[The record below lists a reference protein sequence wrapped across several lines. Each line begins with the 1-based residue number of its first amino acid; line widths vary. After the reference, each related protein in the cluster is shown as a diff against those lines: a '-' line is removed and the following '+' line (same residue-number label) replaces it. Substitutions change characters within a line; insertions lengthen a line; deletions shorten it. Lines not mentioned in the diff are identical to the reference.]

1 MLSIRDTMRGMP
13 ADLFSRLQTHAQRHP
28 QKAAFIYPHHE
39 TWETVTYAQLL
50 ESTERFAR
58 GLQACSLTPG
68 MRAALLTPPSAEFFP
83 FAFALLKL
91 GIVPVMVDPAIGLK
105 KLGLCIN
112 EAKPDIFIG
121 NALTHTLRILFGWGK
136 ETIKHNLT
144 IDKVKR
150 QTSKVNQRLV
160 PNPLSLT
167 PSSPA
172 AIIFTS
178 GSTGIP
184 KGVLYS
190 QENFSA
196 QLDLLQQTFQ
206 ITEEEIDL
214 PAFPLYVIID
224 ALLGVTSV
232 IPDIKFPVPGKTDPK
247 KILDTIQKF
256 KVTNMFA
263 SPVVLDILSS
273 FSLRSPRRGSGG
285 AIVAPQ
291 SKRLSSLKRVITAG
305 APATISLQENF
316 RKLLDDKTD
325 LFGIYGAT
333 ETLPIAKVESRE
345 IFALK
350 KKTEQGA
357 GICLGRP
364 IDGVKVRI
372 IRIADMPFKEWHDS
386 LQLESNIVGEITVQ
400 SAATTRS
407 YLKEDANR
415 SSKIMQGDQIIHRT
429 GDVGYF
435 DEEGRLWYCGRK
447 SQRVET
453 EHSIFFTEQ
462 IEGVFNA
469 HPSVYRTALVGL
481 DQEPILWVQAT
492 GKVNQDTISNE
503 LMELARNHPQASRIK
518 TFLFM
523 KKFPTDVR
531 HNSKIIREELTA
543 RAIKA
548 VTIAKKSFKKSL
560 RSSRA

>member
-1 MLSIRDTMRGMP
+1 MQT
-13 ADLFSRLQTHAQRHP
+13 DLFTRLQGHAQRHP
-28 QKAAFIYPHHE
+28 EKAAFIYPLQR
-39 TWETVTYAQLL
+39 TWKTVTYAELL
-50 ESTERFAR
+50 ESTDRFAR

-68 MRAALLTPPSAEFFP
+68 MRAALLTPPSADFFP

-105 KLGLCIN
+105 KLGVCIN

-121 NALTHTLRILFGWGK
+121 NALTHGLRVLFGWGK

-144 IDKVKR
+144 IKQVKGR
-150 QTSKVNQRLV
+150 TSNVEELIHPSSFILQN
-160 PNPLSLT
+160 
-167 PSSPA
+167 SSPA

-178 GSTGIP
+178 GSTGVP

-206 ITEEEIDL
+206 ITEDEIDL

-247 KILDTIQKF
+247 KILDTIEKF

-263 SPVVLDILSS
+263 SPVVLDILSKFWS
-273 FSLRSPRRGSGG
+273 AGARSRDF
-285 AIVAPQ
+285 Q
-291 SKRLSSLKRVITAG
+291 SLKRIVTAG
-305 APATISLQENF
+305 APATIPLQEKF

-345 IFALK
+345 IFALR

-364 IDGVKVRI
+364 IEGVDVRI
-372 IRIADMPFKEWHDS
+372 IRISDTPIEEWHDS
-386 LQLESNIVGEITVQ
+386 LQLGSNIVGEITVQ
-400 SAATTRS
+400 SAATTRT
-407 YLKEDANR
+407 YIHEEANEL
-415 SSKIMQGDQIIHRT
+415 SKIKQDEEIIHRC

-435 DEEGRLWYCGRK
+435 DDEGRLWYCGRK

-453 EHSIFFTEQ
+453 QQGIFFTEQ
-462 IEGVFNA
+462 IEGIFNT
-469 HPSVYRTALVGL
+469 HPSVHRTALVGVK
-481 DQEPILWVQAT
+481 QEPVLWVEANAAHA
-492 GKVNQDTISNE
+492 NQDTIRRD
-503 LMELARNHPQASRIK
+503 LIRLAKAHPQASQIK
-518 TFLFM
+518 QFLFM

-531 HNSKIIREELTA
+531 HNSKIIREQLTRFA
-543 RAIKA
+543 EKRL
-548 VTIAKKSFKKSL
+548 S
-560 RSSRA
+560 

>member
-1 MLSIRDTMRGMP
+1 MS
-13 ADLFSRLQTHAQRHP
+13 ADLFTRLQTHAQRHP
-28 QKAAFIYPHHE
+28 QKAAFIYPE
-39 TWETVTYAQLL
+39 RGTWKTVTYAELL

-58 GLQACSLTPG
+58 ELQACSLPPG
-68 MRAALLTPPSAEFFP
+68 MRAALLTPPSADFFP

-105 KLGLCIN
+105 KLGICIN
-112 EAKPDIFIG
+112 ESRPDIFIG
-121 NALTHTLRILFGWGK
+121 NALTHTLRVLFGWGR

-144 IDKVKR
+144 IRSVKR
-150 QTSKVNQRLV
+150 RRSKVDQLLV
-160 PNPLSLT
+160 PKSLSLT
-167 PSSPA
+167 PGSPA

-206 ITEEEIDL
+206 ITEDEIDL

-232 IPDIKFPVPGKTDPK
+232 IPDIRFPVPGKTDPK

-256 KVTNMFA
+256 NVTNMFA

-273 FSLRSPRRGSGG
+273 FALQSPQRGSGG
-285 AIVAPQ
+285 AFVAPQ
-291 SKRLSSLKRVITAG
+291 SKRALRLHRRNTAVPLRADLSSLKRIITAG
-305 APATISLQENF
+305 APATIPLQEKF
-316 RKLLDDKTD
+316 RKLLDEKTD

-345 IFALK
+345 IFSLK
-350 KKTEQGA
+350 RRTEQGA
-357 GICLGRP
+357 GICLGKP
-364 IDGVKVRI
+364 IQGVNVRI
-372 IRIADMPFKEWHDS
+372 IRITDAPIEEWHDF
-386 LQLESNIVGEITVQ
+386 LQLESNVVGEITVQ
-400 SAATTRS
+400 SAATTRT
-407 YLKEDANR
+407 YIHNDANPL
-415 SSKIMQGDQIIHRT
+415 SKIKLGDGIIHRT

-435 DEEGRLWYCGRK
+435 DEAGRLWYCGRK

-453 EHSIFFTEQ
+453 RQGIFFTEQ
-462 IEGVFNA
+462 IEGVFNT
-469 HPSVYRTALVGL
+469 HPSVHRTALVGV
-481 DQEPILWVQAT
+481 DGGPVLWVQANSAQA
-492 GKVNQDTISNE
+492 NQDTIRQE
-503 LMELARNHPQASRIK
+503 LIELAKDHPQASQIK
-518 TFLFM
+518 QFLFM

-531 HNSKIIREELTA
+531 HNSKIIREELTQLA
-543 RAIKA
+543 EKRL
-548 VTIAKKSFKKSL
+548 S
-560 RSSRA
+560 

>member
-1 MLSIRDTMRGMP
+1 
-13 ADLFSRLQTHAQRHP
+13 
-28 QKAAFIYPHHE
+28 
-39 TWETVTYAQLL
+39 
-50 ESTERFAR
+50 
-58 GLQACSLTPG
+58 
-68 MRAALLTPPSAEFFP
+68 MRAALLTPPSADFFP

-91 GIVPVMVDPAIGLK
+91 GIVPVMVDPAIGFK
-105 KLGLCIN
+105 KLGICIN
-112 EAKPDIFIG
+112 QAKPDIFIG
-121 NALTHTLRILFGWGK
+121 NSLTHGLRILFGWGK
-136 ETIKHNLT
+136 ETVKHNFT
-144 IDKVKR
+144 IDRVKR
-150 QTSKVNQRLV
+150 RMSKVDQPLV

-190 QENFSA
+190 QGNFLA
-196 QLDLLQQTFQ
+196 QLDLLQQTFG
-206 ITEEEIDL
+206 ITEDEIDL

-224 ALLGVTSV
+224 ALLGVTSA

-273 FSLRSPRRGSGG
+273 FALSGG
-285 AIVAPQ
+285 AFVAPQ
-291 SKRLSSLKRVITAG
+291 SKRALRLHRQNAAAPLRADLSSLKRIITAG
-305 APATISLQENF
+305 APATIPLQEKF

-345 IFALK
+345 IFSLK
-350 KKTEQGA
+350 KRTEAGA

-364 IDGVKVRI
+364 IEGVNVRI
-372 IRIADMPFKEWHDS
+372 IRITDAPIEEWHDS

-400 SAATTRS
+400 SAATTRT
-407 YLKEDANR
+407 YIHAEQADR
-415 SSKIMQGDQIIHRT
+415 SSKIKDIDEIIHRS

-453 EHSIFFTEQ
+453 QHSIFFTEQ
-462 IEGVFNA
+462 IEGIFNTHPLVF
-469 HPSVYRTALVGL
+469 RTALVGVN
-481 DQEPILWVQAT
+481 QEPMLWLESNAA
-492 GKVNQDTISNE
+492 KANQDTIRRD
-503 LMELARNHPQASRIK
+503 LIELAKDHPQASQIK
-518 TFLFM
+518 QFLFM

-531 HNSKIIREELTA
+531 HNSKIIREQLTRLA
-543 RAIKA
+543 EKRL
-548 VTIAKKSFKKSL
+548 S
-560 RSSRA
+560 